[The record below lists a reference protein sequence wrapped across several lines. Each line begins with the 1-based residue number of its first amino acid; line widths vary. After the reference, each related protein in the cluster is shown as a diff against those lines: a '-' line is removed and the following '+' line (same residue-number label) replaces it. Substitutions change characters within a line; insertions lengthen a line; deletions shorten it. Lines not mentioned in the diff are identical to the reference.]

1 MEEAWIQVL
10 KRWPQEIP
18 REGIVVT
25 TFGESIEFVSY
36 MLLGT
41 VLLLE
46 RSKPDMQNARRV
58 MVQLKDVAMIKVT
71 NPIEIERFATFG
83 FVIPTM
89 AGP

>member
-18 REGIVVT
+18 REGIIVT
-25 TFGESIEFVSY
+25 SFGESIEFISY

-58 MVQLKDVAMIKVT
+58 MVQLGDVAMIKVT
-71 NPIEIERFATFG
+71 NPIDIERFTTFG
-83 FVIPTM
+83 FQVPTM
-89 AGP
+89 AGT